1 MSTNTNTTTA
11 RKAADKAHTAADRK
25 AAKRQAAKAAEELA
39 PIPAYVTESA
49 APDSTE
55 RNALNEEFHRTG
67 EDIAAEVERIN
78 VNSED
83 AAEAND
89 RLSDAERK
97 RKNETAYRF
106 PVDSRPML
114 KLAALPELVP
124 EAPSAYDPS
133 QIVAEHWELLLTDGN
148 GREAVFSV
156 YASNEVSFKRGV
168 NRRTDGDLC
177 SKFRTIAYTD
187 NGKEA
192 PEEISLVGKKYE
204 AAVRAG
210 KPVTGKDVG
219 GVAAYLARYYVQFW
233 YGFKTNPTTG
243 EKSEYPGL
251 SIWMPEDF
259 GNRPMRR
266 NWIKF

>member
-1 MSTNTNTTTA
+1 MSSKKNTNTT
-11 RKAADKAHTAADRK
+11 AAAVC
-25 AAKRQAAKAAEELA
+25 
-39 PIPAYVTESA
+39 YVSESA
-49 APDSTE
+49 APDCTE
-55 RNALNEEFHRTG
+55 RNELNAEFHRTG
-67 EDIAAEVERIN
+67 EDIAPEVERIN
-78 VNSED
+78 VSAED
-83 AAEAND
+83 ATEAND
-89 RLSDAERK
+89 RLTDAERK

-177 SKFRTIAYTD
+177 VKFRAIAYTE

-192 PEEISLVGKKYE
+192 PEEISLVGRKYE

-210 KPVTGKDVG
+210 KKVSPKDVG
-219 GVAAYLARYYVQFW
+219 GVAAYLARFPVQFW

-251 SIWMPEDF
+251 SVWMPEDF

-266 NWIKF
+266 NWVKF